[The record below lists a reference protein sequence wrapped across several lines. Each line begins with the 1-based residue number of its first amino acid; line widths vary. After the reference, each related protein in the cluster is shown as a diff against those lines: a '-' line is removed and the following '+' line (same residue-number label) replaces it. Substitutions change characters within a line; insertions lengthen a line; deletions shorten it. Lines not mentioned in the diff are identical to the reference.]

1 MKPTIPRR
9 LKILL
14 PFVFGVSCLTA
25 CQSQPPVASQPDRP
39 ASLDTAVTA
48 EQSGQPVIAAHEYLR
63 LAQAA
68 PIPQRQ
74 DYQLKAVAAL
84 LQAGQIGEAR
94 TQIANIGVNGLDP
107 AFGVR
112 KQTLLARINIA
123 EGKSDQALRLLNQAE
138 KTRALDPTLLAQ
150 IYRVRAQAEGAL
162 GNTANAVRALIARER
177 FIVGDTDVQANQN
190 EIWALLTLQDRA
202 AMEKERALTR
212 DPIARAW
219 LDLAVLVREHA
230 AGSVAL
236 ALALDEW
243 KKANPNHPALNGV
256 FPMLAGTAPGLIRP
270 PRTIALLLP
279 LTSDYGN
286 AARAVHDGFMAM
298 DRANTSADK
307 PEVRVYDIGA
317 NAAEAPAMYARAL
330 QEGAQFI
337 VGPLGVEA
345 AQQVVGANA
354 PMVPT
359 LLLSHVEREAGGDV
373 PLIQFG
379 LPPEQEAVQAA
390 ERAFLDGRR
399 QAALLYADTNVNQ
412 RLVAAFREH
421 WTRLGGTIV
430 AEQIY
435 PLGAAEYSAPVKQL
449 LNIPASEARRQ
460 ALESRLRTKLKFEPR
475 AREDV
480 DAIFLAADAKHARLI
495 KPQLNYFRA
504 SHVPVYT
511 TSQVFS
517 GKPDP
522 ANDADLDGL
531 MFGDM
536 PWMLVKDGKIAG
548 LRERLQ
554 GGSAYANTPLDRV
567 YALGVDAYAI
577 IPHLNR
583 LLADSNLR
591 FGGVSAGLSVDAD
604 RRLHRQLL
612 WARFRSGQLRLI
624 DSFIDPNVYA
634 LPHGREG
641 AAPRPRP

>member
-9 LKILL
+9 LKFVL
-14 PFVFGVSCLTA
+14 PFVFGIFLSA
-25 CQSQPPVASQPDRP
+25 CQSQPPVASRPDRA

-63 LAQAA
+63 LAQSA
-68 PIPQRQ
+68 PIPKRQ
-74 DYQLKAVAAL
+74 DFQLKAVAAL
-84 LQAGQIGEAR
+84 LQAGQIAEAR
-94 TQIANIGVNGLDP
+94 TQIAGISVNGLEP

-138 KTRALDPTLLAQ
+138 KTRALDPSLLAQ
-150 IYRVRAQAEGAL
+150 LYRVRAQAEGAL

-177 FIVGDTDVQANQN
+177 FIVGDADLQANQK
-190 EIWALLTLQDRA
+190 EIWALLTMQDRGSL
-202 AMEKERALTR
+202 EKERALTR

-219 LDLAVLVREHA
+219 LDLAVLVLEHP

-243 KKANPNHPALNGV
+243 KKANPAHPALNAV
-256 FPMLAGTAPGLIRP
+256 YPVLAGTAPGLIRP

-279 LTSDYGN
+279 LTSDYAN
-286 AARAVHDGFMAM
+286 AARAVQDGFMAM
-298 DRANTSADK
+298 DRANTNPDK

-317 NAAEAPAMYARAL
+317 NAADAPAMYTRAQ

-337 VGPLGVEA
+337 VGPLGLEA
-345 AQQVVGANA
+345 AQQVVNANA
-354 PMVPT
+354 AMVPT
-359 LLLSHVEREAGGDV
+359 LLLSHVEREGGGDV

-399 QAALLYADTNVNQ
+399 QAALLYADNNLNQ
-412 RLVAAFREH
+412 RLIAAFREH
-421 WTRLGGTIV
+421 WTRLGGVIV
-430 AEQIY
+430 AEQVY
-435 PLGAAEYSAPVKQL
+435 ALGAAEYSAPVKQL
-449 LNIPASEARRQ
+449 LNITASEARRQ
-460 ALESRLRTKLKFEPR
+460 ALESRLRTKLKFDPR
-475 AREDV
+475 AREDI

-504 SHVPVYT
+504 SGVPVYT

-517 GKPDP
+517 GKSDP
-522 ANDADLDGL
+522 ANDADLDGV

-536 PWMLVKDGKIAG
+536 PWMLVNDGKIAA
-548 LRERLQ
+548 LRERIQ
-554 GGSAYANTPLDRV
+554 GAWPYAHSPLDRL

-583 LLADSNLR
+583 LLADNNLR
-591 FGGVSAGLSVDAD
+591 FGGVSAGLSVGSD

-612 WARFRSGQLRLI
+612 WARFRSGQPRLI

-634 LPHGREG
+634 LPNGREG

>member
-1 MKPTIPRR
+1 MKPTIPHR
-9 LKILL
+9 LKFLL

-25 CQSQPPVASQPDRP
+25 CQSQPVASSRDRP

-48 EQSGQPVIAAHEYLR
+48 EQRGQPVIAADEYLR
-63 LAQAA
+63 LARSA
-68 PIPQRQ
+68 PVPQRQ
-74 DYQLKAVAAL
+74 DFQLKAVAAL
-84 LQAGQIGEAR
+84 LQAGQIAEAR
-94 TQIANIGVNGLDP
+94 AQIADIDVSRLEP

-112 KQTLLARINIA
+112 KQTLLAGINIA
-123 EGKSDQALRLLNQAE
+123 EGKSDRALQILNQAE
-138 KTRALDPTLLAQ
+138 NTRALDPSLLAQ

-177 FIVGDTDVQANQN
+177 FIVGDAATQANQK
-190 EIWALLTLQDRA
+190 EIWALLTMQDRA
-202 AMEKERALTR
+202 ALEKERALTR
-212 DPIARAW
+212 DPITQAW
-219 LDLAVLVREHA
+219 LDLAVLVLEHPT
-230 AGSVAL
+230 GSVAL

-243 KKANPNHPALNGV
+243 KKANPSHPALNTV
-256 FPMLAGTAPGLIRP
+256 YPILAGTAPGLIRP

-279 LTSDYGN
+279 LSSEYAN
-286 AARAVHDGFMAM
+286 AARAVQDGFMAM
-298 DRANTSADK
+298 DRANLRADK

-317 NAAEAPAMYARAL
+317 NAADAPAMYARAQ

-345 AQQVVGANA
+345 AQQVATA
-354 PMVPT
+354 DAAMVPT
-359 LLLSHVEREAGGDV
+359 LLLSHVENERGGDV
-373 PLIQFG
+373 PLLQFG
-379 LPPEQEAVQAA
+379 LPPEQEAMQAA

-412 RLVAAFREH
+412 RLVAAFRKH

-435 PLGAAEYSAPVKQL
+435 PLGAAEYSGPVKRL
-449 LNIPASEARRQ
+449 LNIPASEARRR
-460 ALESRLRTKLKFEPR
+460 ALESHLRMRLTFAPR
-475 AREDV
+475 ARADI

-504 SHVPVYT
+504 SDVPVYT

-517 GKPDP
+517 GEPYP
-522 ANDADLDGL
+522 AYDADLDGV

-536 PWMLVKDGKIAG
+536 PWILVNDGKMAR
-548 LRERLQ
+548 LRERIQ
-554 GGSAYANTPLDRV
+554 GAWPYAHSPLDRL

-591 FGGVSAGLSVDAD
+591 FGGVSAGLSVAGD

-612 WARFRSGQLRLI
+612 WAQFRRGRPRLI

-634 LPHGREG
+634 LPHDREG
-641 AAPRPRP
+641 TASRPRP